1 MNLTG
6 HGIGSIYLTIL
17 LALLLSIL
25 PMPALLDTYRPDWV
39 ALTNISTGTAV
50 RIGWLCRH
58 IDWHWSPESSKLI

>member
-39 ALTNISTGTAV
+39 ALSSYRLALESGIITTELIC
-50 RIGWLCRH
+50 RDCRH
-58 IDWHWSPESSKLI
+58 